1 MATTY
6 EYYPG
11 FTFFDRPDYK
21 YLTTKKGC
29 YPSEAFS
36 ILERGGSPI
45 GKCGSDG
52 IPYTSKNDLYN
63 DPLFII
69 SQQNTTVIANKNPA
83 LLIPPPVVKPIIE
96 IPIEPIQ
103 LPPPNIEPSL
113 PLPPPPPH
121 IEPSLPPIAPIL
133 CGPDEILSGGNCI
146 KKPTSKQGDPC
157 TKNGLAGFFDGAG
170 NCFTSMT
177 PICPAHVPICKPGQ
191 TPGGLCGCIE
201 APPYYSPVPLP
212 FPSQPSPRSRR
223 LTRTEL
229 VAQQTAIRRDKVI
242 EAKHG
247 FEGYVNKPTYFLAG
261 ESGREHVKITPS
273 RNVRKKKGLY
283 DFNLRGKWGGRSD
296 IFIKDTGG
304 F

>member
-1 MATTY
+1 MAITY

-52 IPYTSKNDLYN
+52 IAYTSKNDLYN

-69 SQQNTTVIANKNPA
+69 SQQQTTVIANKNPA
-83 LLIPPPVVKPIIE
+83 LLTPPPVVKPIPIIE
-96 IPIEPIQ
+96 IPIEPIP

-157 TKNGLAGFFDGAG
+157 TKDGLVGFFDGAG
-170 NCFTSMT
+170 NCFTSS
-177 PICPAHVPICKPGQ
+177 
-191 TPGGLCGCIE
+191 L
-201 APPYYSPVPLP
+201 PPLSISY
-212 FPSQPSPRSRR
+212 QPSPRRR

>member
-1 MATTY
+1 MAY
-6 EYYPG
+6 DYYPG
-11 FTFFDRPDYK
+11 FTMYDRPDYK

-69 SQQNTTVIANKNPA
+69 SQQQTTTIFQKNPA
-83 LLIPPPVVKPIIE
+83 LLSPVIT
-96 IPIEPIQ
+96 
-103 LPPPNIEPSL
+103 LPT
-113 PLPPPPPH
+113 PLPPITPPEIPVSGPNQEPPYVPPYVPPQPKTADEKEMYVSGIDPGFYPPP
-121 IEPSLPPIAPIL
+121 
-133 CGPDEILSGGNCI
+133 
-146 KKPTSKQGDPC
+146 
-157 TKNGLAGFFDGAG
+157 
-170 NCFTSMT
+170 
-177 PICPAHVPICKPGQ
+177 
-191 TPGGLCGCIE
+191 
-201 APPYYSPVPLP
+201 
-212 FPSQPSPRSRR
+212 RRR
-223 LTRTEL
+223 LTRTEI
-229 VAQQTAIRRDKVI
+229 VAQQTAIRRGKVI

-261 ESGREHVKITPS
+261 ESGREHIKITPS

-283 DFNLRGKWGGRSD
+283 DFDLRGKWGGRSD